1 MSSLLDCEAEP
12 AVNDQLTVSLARKRE
27 LGAFYTP
34 ANVTKVLCDWA
45 IQSSKDIIL
54 EPSFGGCTFLEAS
67 VSRMQELG
75 ETSISNIYGCD
86 IDPAAFSLLKEKIP
100 TFDTGN
106 FHLSDFLLLDPAYIP
121 GGGVDAVIGN
131 PPYVRYSKLD
141 KKQKITIHEWEEKY
155 NLRLNRR
162 ASLWAYFSFHAL
174 TFLKVGGRIAWV
186 LPVSF
191 MTAQYASSL
200 RIAFSENFKR
210 IAFFTLTER
219 IFLSEGTEE
228 RALIVMA
235 DGYKA
240 ATCKANVT
248 SHYVDSL
255 DELKWEVERWS
266 KCKTEDVSGRGR
278 SHFGMVSDEV
288 DELITSLALAD
299 NVKLLGEIASI
310 GIGVVSGNSKFF
322 IKSHQDWHNRGIGLS
337 HLTYI
342 MPKSRYVTGLS
353 ITPSDTLV
361 HKNMGVSCFAL
372 DAPLETKSA
381 TVKQYLETYSESDIA
396 KNATFTKRSC
406 WFRFLDGKTPD
417 AFMVFMTHLGPRIIL
432 NQANANATNGMYRVN
447 FEPMYHGVK
456 KLALISLQTTFSQL
470 EAERLGRARGSG
482 ALKLEPFDAKQI
494 PICLP
499 QKNPDDVATAF
510 TLIDNYM
517 RTGAEELARKT
528 ADDFIFS
535 DLPAFRAEL
544 GRLESSLL
552 TARRRRIR
560 SNEKTFTND

>member
-1 MSSLLDCEAEP
+1 MGSVLDCEAEL
-12 AVNDQLTVSLARKRE
+12 AVDDQLSVTLARKRE

-34 ANVTKVLCDWA
+34 ASVTKVLCDWA
-45 IQSSKDIIL
+45 IQSSEDIIL
-54 EPSFGGCTFLEAS
+54 EPSFGGCNFLEAS

-75 ETSISNIYGCD
+75 EHSINNIYGCD
-86 IDPAAFSLLKEKIP
+86 IDPVAFNLLKEKIP

-106 FHLSDFLLLDPAYIP
+106 FHLNDFLLMEPDSIP

-141 KKQKITIHEWEEKY
+141 KAQQLVIHGWEEKY

-162 ASLWAYFSFHAL
+162 ASLWTYFSFHAL

-186 LPVSF
+186 LPVSY

-200 RIAFSENFKR
+200 RNAFLKSFKR

-235 DGYKA
+235 DGYKQVSHEA
-240 ATCKANVT
+240 HVT
-248 SHYVDSL
+248 SGYLDSL
-255 DELKWEVERWS
+255 DDLKLEVDKWS
-266 KCKTEDVSGRGR
+266 KCSREIVLGGGR
-278 SHFGMVSDEV
+278 SHFGMVSNEV
-288 DELITSLALAD
+288 DALISSLKLQKD
-299 NVKLLGEIASI
+299 VKLLGEIASV

-322 IKSHQDWHNRGIGLS
+322 IKSYENWRKESIGLK

-353 ITPSDTLV
+353 ITQSDKFI
-361 HKNMGVSCFAL
+361 HKDLGVSCFAL
-372 DAPLETKSA
+372 NAPSDTKSES
-381 TVKQYLETYSESDIA
+381 VRRYLNTYSEAEIA
-396 KNATFTKRSC
+396 KNATFAKRGC
-406 WFRFLDGKTPD
+406 WYRFLDGKTPD
-417 AFMVFMTHLGPRIIL
+417 AFMVFMTHMGPRIIL
-432 NQANANATNGMYRVN
+432 NQAGANATNGMYRVN
-447 FEPMYHGVK
+447 FETPYHDIK
-456 KLALISLQTTFSQL
+456 KLVLISLMTTFSQL

-482 ALKLEPFDAKQI
+482 ALKLEPFDAKRI
-494 PICLP
+494 PVFLP
-499 QKNPDDVATAF
+499 QKNSEDVASIF
-510 TLIDNYM
+510 DLIDNYM
-517 RTGAEELARKT
+517 RMGAEKLARKT

-535 DLPAFRAEL
+535 NMPDFEAEL

-560 SNEKTFTND
+560 SKEKTFSDD